1 MWSGTQSLLWNFHVL
16 VAQLLKSIVLV
27 LLTFVPFLLKK
38 LIKTWT
44 LIAGG
49 LIRGWVLLE
58 TINMLLIWESLR
70 LSHKISVCIFLPILF
85 IKITEI
91 FLMEFTWWII
101 KWLLKSSKWKQT
113 NKQTW
118 IIIKKNALWNIKMTF
133 SKDIQK

>member
-1 MWSGTQSLLWNFHVL
+1 MWSGTQSLQWNFHVL

-85 IKITEI
+85 IKSTEI
-91 FLMEFTWWII
+91 FLMEFTGWII

>member
-1 MWSGTQSLLWNFHVL
+1 MWSGTQSLQWNFHVL

-85 IKITEI
+85 IKSTEI